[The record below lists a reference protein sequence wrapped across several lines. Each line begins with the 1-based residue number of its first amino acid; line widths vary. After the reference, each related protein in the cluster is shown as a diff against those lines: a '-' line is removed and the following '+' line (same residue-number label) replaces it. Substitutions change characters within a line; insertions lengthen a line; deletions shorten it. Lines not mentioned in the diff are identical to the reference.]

1 MPIAVIAALASAFCF
16 ALAGALQHR
25 EALDVGSCGVAD
37 VRLLWNLG
45 RRPLWLLGV
54 GCDLLSMALHV
65 FALSLA
71 TLAVVQPL
79 GVTGIV
85 FAIPLAA
92 MLNKRRIRGLDLA
105 AAGAVVLGLVVL
117 LQALPTSHHVRVP
130 SVGLVVPASLGVL
143 VVVAGATVIAHF
155 CPGRPRAILLAAGA
169 GTAFGLTAVL
179 VRALIVLSRHV
190 GTAPTVVAVSV
201 CITFVG
207 LGGYLLLQ
215 SAYRA
220 GHFAASLA
228 TSTVVNPIVA
238 VLAGS
243 LLLHE
248 ALPRNPLTLVVI
260 GLATVLVC
268 AGIGLLVRSPAAL
281 SLAPT
286 VDAPDDGTT
295 GDATAEGV
303 LGREL
308 TRHPAAAG
316 RIG

>member
-1 MPIAVIAALASAFCF
+1 VPTAVIAALASAFCF

-25 EALDVGSCGVAD
+25 EALHVGTCGVAD

-45 RRPLWLLGV
+45 RRPLWLVGV

-92 MLNKRRIRGLDLA
+92 VLRKQRIRRLDLA
-105 AAGAVVLGLVVL
+105 AAGAVVLGLIVL
-117 LQALPTSHHVRVP
+117 LRALPTSHQVRVP
-130 SVGLVVPASLGVL
+130 SVGLVLPASLAVL
-143 VVVAGATVIAHF
+143 VLVAIMTMVGHF

-179 VRALIVLSRHV
+179 VRTLIVLSRHV
-190 GTAPTVVAVSV
+190 GTAGTVVAVSI
-201 CITFVG
+201 CIGVVG
-207 LGGYLLLQ
+207 LAGYLLLQ

-228 TSTVVNPIVA
+228 TSTVLNPVVA
-238 VLAGS
+238 VLAGA

-248 ALPRNPLTLVVI
+248 ALPSDPGTLVVI
-260 GLATVLVC
+260 GLAALLVC
-268 AGIGLLVRSPAAL
+268 AGIALLVRSPAAL
-281 SLAPT
+281 SLAPQT
-286 VDAPDDGTT
+286 EIDNAAGPGEV
-295 GDATAEGV
+295 
-303 LGREL
+303 GREEIA
-308 TRHPAAAG
+308 RQPARTV